1 MGPGVKRL
9 TPAELAEKQDI
20 QLVDVRRPDEWAE
33 GHIEGAVHLPLE
45 TLTAAADM
53 LATDRPIVFYCK
65 VGERSK
71 MAADAFTAS
80 GFEATDLEGGINAW
94 KDDGRPLMTSEK

>member
-1 MGPGVKRL
+1 MKRL
-9 TPAELAEKQDI
+9 SPAELAARENI

-33 GHIEGAVHLPLE
+33 GHIEGAVHLPME

-71 MAADAFTAS
+71 MAADAFAAS
-80 GFEATDLEGGINAW
+80 GFDATDLEGGINAW
-94 KDDGRPLMTSEK
+94 QADGRPTVT

>member
-1 MGPGVKRL
+1 MSRV
-9 TPAELAEKQDI
+9 TPAELAELAEKHEI
-20 QLVDVRRPDEWAE
+20 QLVDVRRHDEWDE

-71 MAADAFTAS
+71 MAADAFAAS
-80 GFEATDLEGGINAW
+80 GFDAMDLEGGINAW
-94 KDDGRPLMTSEK
+94 KDAGKPVTTPGK